1 MNRICSFLLVI
12 FCAVVLH
19 SSCARKVVQS
29 MERTSD
35 TLIIHHSDTLQ
46 VYDTIKVISK
56 METTDSVTDN
66 MVTYVVVDT
75 TGRMLTKYVYRD
87 RKVYHNKDALSANSH
102 ASNVQRVRNSKEK
115 QTTISTEQ
123 KKVAETTAL
132 HEAQKFAFYTI
143 MTVAIIAII
152 IYYYIYK
159 KRK

>member
-56 METTDSVTDN
+56 METTDSVTDK

-75 TGRMLTKYVYRD
+75 TGRVLTKYVYRD
-87 RKVYHNKDALSANSH
+87 RNVYHNKDALIASGH
-102 ASNVQRVRNSKEK
+102 ATNRVQRINNTQYKAKAREAGTKIEKPPTLPWWRIKALFSLVAVVLGILLYFSLYSKCK
-115 QTTISTEQ
+115 
-123 KKVAETTAL
+123 
-132 HEAQKFAFYTI
+132 
-143 MTVAIIAII
+143 
-152 IYYYIYK
+152 
-159 KRK
+159 

>member
-56 METTDSVTDN
+56 METTDSVTNN

-75 TGRMLTKYVYRD
+75 TGRVLTKYVYRD
-87 RKVYHNKDALSANSH
+87 RRVYHNKDALSANSH
-102 ASNVQRVRNSKEK
+102 ASNVQRVSKEK
-115 QTTISTEQ
+115 KTTINTEQ
-123 KKVAETTAL
+123 KKVVETSAL
-132 HEAQKFAFYTI
+132 YEAKKFAFYSI
-143 MTVAIIAII
+143 LLVAIVAT
-152 IYYYIYK
+152 IYYFIYK